1 MDMGSRVNRANLDR
15 TKKYIRVRTENGVV
29 IEKPVGFFMRSYR
42 MGSGDGTTIHWEFML
57 DGKITVENDEMYGSV
72 NGTELTWFKEVEA
85 EAEDAK
91 KSCDTPCDFSSCSC
105 K

>member
-1 MDMGSRVNRANLDR
+1 MDMATRVNRANLDR

-29 IEKPVGFFMRSYR
+29 TEKPVGFFMRSYR

-57 DGKITVENDEMYGSV
+57 DGKIIVENDEMFGSV
-72 NGTELTWFKEVEA
+72 NGTELTWFREATASAKE
-85 EAEDAK
+85 
-91 KSCDTPCDFSSCSC
+91 SCDTPCDSSSCAC